1 MLQTLFK
8 YFEKITD
15 EWISIHSSVFSFDN
29 NIELYIKANSELLFH
44 NFFVNNFEIL
54 NFKIED
60 FTKFFLKNRL
70 FEKIEYIQSTYL
82 ILIYINYLTRNENL
96 IKKYKHF
103 DLDDIKSIFPEVGVM
118 ELMCYDNI
126 LQNKYDNSILYYFI
140 NTKFIKSIF
149 YKIPTLVDMYLF
161 THSIFYFSH
170 LGKCFS
176 KNIAKKD
183 FFEKYL
189 ISLLGYSINSENYD
203 LLGELLLCFFI
214 LELDIKKYRELL
226 DISLKYL
233 KNFIDYIYS
242 AKISKEIS
250 YDLYHPVLVIN
261 MLSKFYNNE
270 VKICCDK

>member
-29 NIELYIKANSELLFH
+29 NIDLYIKANSELIFH

-54 NFKIED
+54 NFKIID

-82 ILIYINYLTRNENL
+82 MLIYINYLSENKNL
-96 IKKYKHF
+96 IKKYKYF
-103 DLDDIKSIFPEVGVM
+103 DLNDIKSIFPEVGVM

-126 LQNKYDNSILYYFI
+126 LQNKYNDSILDYFI
-140 NTKFIKSIF
+140 NTNFFKSIF
-149 YKIPTLVDMYLF
+149 YNIPTLVDMYLF

-170 LGKCFS
+170 LGRCFS
-176 KNIAKKD
+176 KNIDPKN
-183 FFEKYL
+183 FFENYL

-203 LLGELLLCFFI
+203 LIGELLLCFFI
-214 LELDIKKYRELL
+214 LRLDIEKHRDLL

-233 KNFIDYIYS
+233 KHFIDYIYS

-250 YDLYHPVLVIN
+250 YDLYHPILVIN
-261 MLSKFYNNE
+261 MLSKFFNNE
-270 VKICCDK
+270 VKICCD